1 MTPLPLSWIA
11 PTCYKYFAGWRSG
24 FNSPGSHPGDRRF
37 ESGPRNHDFLRKEG
51 NVEASTTVLSV
62 SALLGQVDTL
72 TQLMTDV
79 WNIMIAN
86 PLLAVMLAASLVTVG
101 IRLFKRIKAAAK

>member
-1 MTPLPLSWIA
+1 MTWLV
-11 PTCYKYFAGWRSG
+11 PTCYRYFAGWRSG

-51 NVEASTTVLSV
+51 NVEGATTATGIAVLLSQVSTL
-62 SALLGQVDTL
+62 ATL
-72 TQLMTDV
+72 MGEV
-79 WNIMIAN
+79 WTIMVAN
-86 PLLAVMLAASLVTVG
+86 PLLAVMLAAALVTVG

>member
-1 MTPLPLSWIA
+1 MTPLPLSWLA
-11 PTCYKYFAGWRSG
+11 PTCYRYSAGWRRG
-24 FNSPGSHPGDRRF
+24 FNSPGSHPGDHRF

-51 NVEASTTVLSV
+51 NTEGTTATGIAVLLS
-62 SALLGQVDTL
+62 QVTTL
-72 TQLMTDV
+72 ATLMGEV
-79 WNIMIAN
+79 WTIMVAN